1 MNSILIEAAHF
12 SQAQALRDLIARR
25 MLDVGMLEDTVAPD
39 AGATL
44 VFSAAHEAALGN
56 MQALLAVARE
66 MKPRLV
72 VIVDDSADHFSITS
86 DLGGKVKRVNLPQSD
101 GLALTVAADII
112 CADLAK
118 MIAADPATTDL
129 LALANRV
136 AKSDVTVFINGPTG
150 TGKEVL
156 ARFIH
161 DRSDRA
167 KEPFVAINCA
177 AIPENMLEAVLFGHE
192 KGAFTGASVA
202 NKGIFRAADKG
213 TLLLDEISEMPLGL
227 QSKLLRVLQ
236 ERKVTP
242 LGAQGEIDVNLRVL
256 ATTNRDMR
264 AEVAANR
271 FREDLFYRLNV
282 FPMATQALR
291 SRPEDILPVAVA
303 LLRKHSMSLEVFPW
317 LSDGACDV
325 LCNHDWPG
333 NVRELENVMQRA
345 LVLQNGGVVQA
356 EDIVIDTVP
365 MLQSFPTP
373 QSSQPTVS
381 RLSAYGG

>member
-12 SQAQALRDLIARR
+12 SQAQALRELIARR
-25 MLDVGMLEDTVAPD
+25 MLDVGILGETVAPD

-56 MQALLAVARE
+56 MQALLAVARGL
-66 MKPRLV
+66 KPRLV
-72 VIVDDSADHFSITS
+72 VIVDDSADQFSITS
-86 DLGGKVKRVNLPQSD
+86 DLGGKVQRVNLPQSD

-118 MIAADPATTDL
+118 MIAADPATSDL
-129 LALANRV
+129 LVLANRV

-242 LGAQGEIDVNLRVL
+242 LGAQGEIDVNCARAGDHQSRYARRGGSQPLPRRFVL
-256 ATTNRDMR
+256 SS
-264 AEVAANR
+264 
-271 FREDLFYRLNV
+271 
-282 FPMATQALR
+282 QC
-291 SRPEDILPVAVA
+291 
-303 LLRKHSMSLEVFPW
+303 
-317 LSDGACDV
+317 LSDGNSSVEQQTGGYSACGRGLVAQTLDV
-325 LCNHDWPG
+325 SG
-333 NVRELENVMQRA
+333 RA
-345 LVLQNGGVVQA
+345 SLAV
-356 EDIVIDTVP
+356 
-365 MLQSFPTP
+365 
-373 QSSQPTVS
+373 
-381 RLSAYGG
+381 

>member
-118 MIAADPATTDL
+118 MIAVDPATTDL

-282 FPMATQALR
+282 FPMATQALS